1 MNPLEI
7 RANIKNWRKHPKF
20 QRDALEGVLREV
32 GWVQDVIVNQQT
44 QRLVDGHLRVA
55 LAIEKGEKQIPVKL
69 VDLTEAEEALV
80 LATIDPIT
88 SMAETDA
95 GALDALLR
103 EVKTGEA
110 ALQSLLSDL
119 YETEIKSL
127 DNLASNGADD
137 DDSLDLD
144 DDDDSPVDDQ
154 RVKVQIGALSCSISP
169 EKMDVLVSYIQK
181 LGRGIPELVSTE
193 LSTLL
198 EGWIGELR

>member
-1 MNPLEI
+1 MEI

-55 LAIEKGEKQIPVKL
+55 LAIEKGEKLIPVKV

-119 YETEIKSL
+119 YENEVQSL
-127 DNLASNGADD
+127 DDLASDSTDD
-137 DDSLDLD
+137 EDSLDLD
-144 DDDDSPVDDQ
+144 DDDSPIDDQ
-154 RVKVQIGALSCSISP
+154 RVKVQIGALSCFISP
-169 EKMDVLVSYIQK
+169 EKMDILVQHVQK
-181 LGRGIPELVSTE
+181 LGRGVPELVSTE
-193 LSTLL
+193 LGLLL
-198 EGWIGELR
+198 ENWIGELLA